1 MTLRVLVKKNVSIIA
16 FLLLLSLSAW
26 AHDPGLSSTIGT
38 LSGNQLELTLSL
50 AIRDA
55 GQIVPLDA
63 DNNGTVTANE
73 FNSARAA
80 LVASLTEQC
89 KVEFDGALAKPDTV
103 VCQQDDAKNISVRL
117 TFLVPPSKELVLDFK
132 FIQAMPLGHRMFLSL
147 SDAAGKIVMEQLLT
161 ASTST
166 VAVPLNSETA
176 APAKAAHTFAD
187 FVLMGIEHIGTGYD
201 HLLFLFALLVVTRS
215 FRSALAV
222 ITAFTFAHSIT
233 LAISTFN
240 LYTLSPRM
248 TEPLIAATIIYVGLE
263 NLWRRGDPHQ
273 RWLLTFSFGLIH
285 GFGFAS
291 VLREMGV
298 GDRAGGVVLP
308 LFGFNL
314 GVELGQ
320 LAVAA
325 MVLPIVW
332 KLRTKEK
339 FLRYGVPLCSI
350 LAALAGGFWF
360 IQRVW
365 FS

>member
-215 FRSALAV
+215 FRS
-222 ITAFTFAHSIT
+222 
-233 LAISTFN
+233 
-240 LYTLSPRM
+240 
-248 TEPLIAATIIYVGLE
+248 
-263 NLWRRGDPHQ
+263 
-273 RWLLTFSFGLIH
+273 
-285 GFGFAS
+285 
-291 VLREMGV
+291 
-298 GDRAGGVVLP
+298 
-308 LFGFNL
+308 
-314 GVELGQ
+314 
-320 LAVAA
+320 
-325 MVLPIVW
+325 
-332 KLRTKEK
+332 
-339 FLRYGVPLCSI
+339 
-350 LAALAGGFWF
+350 
-360 IQRVW
+360 
-365 FS
+365 